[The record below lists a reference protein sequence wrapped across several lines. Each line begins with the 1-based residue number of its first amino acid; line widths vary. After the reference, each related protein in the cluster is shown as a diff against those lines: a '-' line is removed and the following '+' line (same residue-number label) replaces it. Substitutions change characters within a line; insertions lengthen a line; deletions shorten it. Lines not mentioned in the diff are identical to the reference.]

1 MDGAIADVQ
10 LAALGDQMQHLTA
23 ELEHESPTE
32 GLSPPGASTERA
44 TGPFARRSPM
54 RQRTHPRGGC
64 DVR

>member
-32 GLSPPGASTERA
+32 GLSPLWQDNRA
-44 TGPFARRSPM
+44 CHRPLRPEVTDEA
-54 RQRTHPRGGC
+54 THPSTR
-64 DVR
+64 RM